1 MTNKRKGK
9 SRKTLRRKNKQKG
22 GENPSDL
29 SPVDMSS
36 DLSKVMKSLPSR
48 KIFPLHSEIDNKLL
62 EAFEKSGIDIAWR
75 TLVKTK
81 ESSKP
86 LASII
91 RHMTIDFGEEEADLP
106 DPAMLYLLLITRAW
120 MIFFVKTNGGYKS
133 ARELFIEQNFDDSPD
148 GEQYT
153 KLNSVVEHFLH
164 TLSDPKKP
172 HEYNKLMKHM
182 WDNPHLILSVASYV
196 FGVKMVEQSL
206 FSNEEEG
213 ETVSRT
219 LQFDDNI
226 GGRKQRKSRKRNRS
240 RKNKGKNI
248 RKKTISKRRSRKSI
262 RK

>member
-1 MTNKRKGK
+1 M
-9 SRKTLRRKNKQKG
+9 
-22 GENPSDL
+22 D
-29 SPVDMSS
+29 S
-36 DLSKVMKSLPSR
+36 DLSKVMASLPSR
-48 KIFPLHSEIDNKLL
+48 KIFPLHSDIDNKLL
-62 EAFEKSGIDIAWR
+62 EAFEKSGIDTAWR

-120 MIFFVKTNGGYKS
+120 MIFFVKTNGGYVR
-133 ARELFIEQNFDDSPD
+133 AREVFMEQNFDDSPD
-148 GEQYT
+148 GDIY
-153 KLNSVVEHFLH
+153 SVITQNVEHFLY
-164 TLSDPKKP
+164 TLSDPKTP

-196 FGVKMVEQSL
+196 FGIKMVVQSL
-206 FSNEEEG
+206 FSNEEEE

-219 LQFDDNI
+219 LQFDDNV
-226 GGRKQRKSRKRNRS
+226 GGRKQRRSRKRNRT
-240 RKNKGKNI
+240 RKNKGKKVT
-248 RKKTISKRRSRKSI
+248 KKTISKRRQRKSI